1 MADTSRSMRI
11 ALVAALGGFLLG
23 FDATVISGAVPFI
36 REYFGLQGSAHS
48 LELGWTV
55 SCLDWG
61 AMAGNLCA
69 GPLADR
75 LGRRTVLRLTAAVFF
90 ASSLLAADAHT
101 FLVLILA
108 RVLGGLAVGAAI
120 LVAPMYVTEI
130 APADRRGLL
139 VSTNQLMIVIGISAS
154 FFSND
159 LLLSIGAD
167 GWRSMLGVEAIPALV
182 FFVLLLTVPESPRWL
197 LARGRRLPALAA
209 LRAVHG
215 DAAAGELERIAPA
228 APAEPL
234 ASWRRLW
241 AARLRFALIFAAGL
255 AFFQQATGINAVLY
269 YLPTILARAGGG
281 LANAFR
287 QSVLVGL
294 INVGMTLVAMSLI
307 DRIGRKPLLLAGGT
321 GMAVALLTIAWAFRV
336 GGAAGAPVAHPALVL
351 AGIVTFVASFAVSF
365 GPVTWVMVA
374 EIFPDRERAVA
385 LSAVCFWNSLISAG
399 VTLMFTWEL
408 AHWGA
413 AGTFLG
419 YGLLAIA
426 ALAFIAAV
434 CPETRGRTLEEIS
447 QRLSGRGLRHR
458 APAPAADLEAGQ
470 PAAPGPPA

>member
-1 MADTSRSMRI
+1 MADTSRGMRI

-36 REYFGLQGSAHS
+36 RAYFGLEGAAHS
-48 LELGWTV
+48 LLVGWTV

-61 AMAGNLCA
+61 AMAGNLVA

-130 APADRRGLL
+130 APADRRGRL
-139 VSTNQLMIVIGISAS
+139 VATNQLMIVLGICAS

-159 LLLSIGAD
+159 LLLALGA
-167 GWRSMLGVEAIPALV
+167 GAWRAMLGVEAIPALV
-182 FFVLLLTVPESPRWL
+182 FLALLLTVPESPRWL
-197 LARGRRLPALAA
+197 LARGRRRPALAA

-234 ASWRRLW
+234 GSWRMLL

-419 YGLLAIA
+419 YGLLAVA

-434 CPETRGRTLEEIS
+434 GPETRGRTLEEIS

>member
-1 MADTSRSMRI
+1 MRI

-23 FDATVISGAVPFI
+23 FDATVISGAVPLI
-36 REYFGLQGSAHS
+36 GAYFGIQGAAHS
-48 LELGWTV
+48 LKLGWTV

-61 AMAGNLCA
+61 AMAGNLVA

-130 APADRRGLL
+130 APADRRGRL
-139 VSTNQLMIVIGISAS
+139 VATNQLMIVLGICAS
-154 FFSND
+154 FLSND
-159 LLLSIGAD
+159 LLLGLGA
-167 GWRSMLGVEAIPALV
+167 GAWRAMLGVEAIPALV
-182 FFVLLLTVPESPRWL
+182 FFALLLAVPESPRWL

-215 DAAAGELERIAPA
+215 EAAAGELERIAPA

-234 ASWRRLW
+234 GSWRRLW

-307 DRIGRKPLLLAGGT
+307 DRVGRKPLLLAGGT
-321 GMAVALLTIAWAFRV
+321 GMAAALLAIAWAFRV
-336 GGAAGAPVAHPALVL
+336 GPAGAPVAHPALVL

-419 YGLLAIA
+419 YGLLALA
-426 ALAFIAAV
+426 ALAFIAVAG
-434 CPETRGRTLEEIS
+434 PETRGRTLEDIA
-447 QRLSGRGLRHR
+447 QLLSGRGVRQR
-458 APAPAADLEAGQ
+458 APAPADLEAGQ
-470 PAAPGPPA
+470 PAAPRPPA

>member
-1 MADTSRSMRI
+1 MADTSRDMRI

-23 FDATVISGAVPFI
+23 FDATVISGAVPLI
-36 REYFGLQGSAHS
+36 GAYFGIQGAAHS
-48 LELGWTV
+48 LKLGWTV

-61 AMAGNLCA
+61 AMAGNLVA

-130 APADRRGLL
+130 APADRRGRL
-139 VSTNQLMIVIGISAS
+139 VATNQLMIVLGICVS
-154 FFSND
+154 FLSND
-159 LLLSIGAD
+159 LLLGLGA
-167 GWRSMLGVEAIPALV
+167 GSWRAMLGVEAIPALV
-182 FFVLLLTVPESPRWL
+182 FLALLLAVPESPRWL
-197 LARGRRLPALAA
+197 LARGRRPPALAA

-215 DAAAGELERIAPA
+215 EAAAGEFERIAPA

-234 ASWRRLW
+234 GSWRRLW

-307 DRIGRKPLLLAGGT
+307 DRVGRKPLLLAGGT
-321 GMAVALLTIAWAFRV
+321 GMAAALLAIAWAFRV
-336 GGAAGAPVAHPALVL
+336 GPAGAPVAHPALVL

-419 YGLLAIA
+419 YGLLALA
-426 ALAFIAAV
+426 ALVFIAVAG
-434 CPETRGRTLEEIS
+434 PETRGKTLEDIA
-447 QRLSGRGLRHR
+447 QLLSGRGVRQR
-458 APAPAADLEAGQ
+458 APAPADLEAGQ
-470 PAAPGPPA
+470 PAAPRPPA

>member
-197 LARGRRLPALAA
+197 LARGRRRQALEAM
-209 LRAVHG
+209 RAVHAE
-215 DAAAGELERIAPA
+215 AAAGELAKIEPA
-228 APAEPL
+228 ALQARGG
-234 ASWRRLW
+234 SWRTLLG
-241 AARLRFALIFAAGL
+241 ARLRFAVIFAAGL
-255 AFFQQATGINAVLY
+255 AFFQQVTGINAVLY
-269 YLPTILARAGGG
+269 YLPTILAQAGGG

-307 DRIGRKPLLLAGGT
+307 DRVGRKPLLLAGGT
-321 GMAVALLTIAWAFRV
+321 GMAVALLTIAWAFRAA
-336 GGAAGAPVAHPALVL
+336 GAAGAAVAHPALVL
-351 AGIVTFVASFAVSF
+351 AGIMTFVASFAVSF

-374 EIFPDRERAVA
+374 EIFPDRERAFA
-385 LSAVCFWNSLISAG
+385 MSAVCFWNSLISAS
-399 VTLMFTWEL
+399 VTLVFTWEL
-408 AHWGA
+408 AHWGP

-419 YGLLAIA
+419 YGLLAVA
-426 ALAFIAAV
+426 GLVFVATLG
-434 CPETRGRTLEEIS
+434 PETRGRTLEEVS
-447 QRLSGRGLRHR
+447 RLFSGPRLLRR
-458 APAPAADLEAGQ
+458 APARAIEAARDPAS
-470 PAAPGPPA
+470 PGPPS

>member
-1 MADTSRSMRI
+1 MADTSRDMRI

-23 FDATVISGAVPFI
+23 FDATVISGAVPLI
-36 REYFGLQGSAHS
+36 GAYFGLQGTAHS
-48 LELGWTV
+48 LKLGWTV

-61 AMAGNLCA
+61 AMAGNLIS

-120 LVAPMYVTEI
+120 LVGPMYVTEI
-130 APADRRGLL
+130 APADRRGRL
-139 VSTNQLMIVIGISAS
+139 VAANQLMIVLGICAS
-154 FFSND
+154 FLSND
-159 LLLSIGAD
+159 LLLGLGA
-167 GWRSMLGVEAIPALV
+167 GAWRAMLGVEAIPALV
-182 FFVLLLTVPESPRWL
+182 FFALLLTVPESPRWL
-197 LARGRRLPALAA
+197 LARGRRHPALAA

-215 DAAAGELERIAPA
+215 EAAAGELERIAPA

-234 ASWRRLW
+234 GSWRRLL

-307 DRIGRKPLLLAGGT
+307 DRVGRKPLLLAGGT
-321 GMAVALLTIAWAFRV
+321 GMAAALLTIAWAFRV

-408 AHWGA
+408 VHWGA

-419 YGLLAIA
+419 YGLLALA
-426 ALAFIAAV
+426 ALAFIAVAG
-434 CPETRGRTLEEIS
+434 PETRGRTLEEIA
-447 QRLSGRGLRHR
+447 QRLSGRGLRQR
-458 APAPAADLEAGQ
+458 APATAADLQARQ
-470 PAAPGPPA
+470 PAAPRPPA

>member
-1 MADTSRSMRI
+1 MRI

-23 FDATVISGAVPFI
+23 FDATVISGAVPLI
-36 REYFGLQGSAHS
+36 GAYFGLQGAAHS
-48 LELGWTV
+48 LKLGWTV

-61 AMAGNLCA
+61 AMAGNLVA

-75 LGRRTVLRLTAAVFF
+75 LGRRAVLRLTAAVFF
-90 ASSLLAADAHT
+90 ASSLLAADAHS

-108 RVLGGLAVGAAI
+108 RVLGGLAVGAAL

-130 APADRRGLL
+130 APADRRGRL
-139 VSTNQLMIVIGISAS
+139 VATNQLMIVLGICAS

-159 LLLSIGAD
+159 LLLGLGA
-167 GWRSMLGVEAIPALV
+167 GAWRAMLGVEAIPALV
-182 FFVLLLTVPESPRWL
+182 FLALLLTVPESPRWL

-215 DAAAGELERIAPA
+215 EAAAGELERIAPA
-228 APAEPL
+228 APPEPL
-234 ASWRRLW
+234 GSWRRLW

-307 DRIGRKPLLLAGGT
+307 DRVGRRPLLLAGGT
-321 GMAVALLTIAWAFRV
+321 GMAAALLTIAWAFRV
-336 GGAAGAPVAHPALVL
+336 GAAGAPVAHPALVL

-419 YGLLAIA
+419 YGLLALA
-426 ALAFIAAV
+426 ALVFIAVAG
-434 CPETRGRTLEEIS
+434 PETRGRTLEDIA
-447 QRLSGRGLRHR
+447 QLLSGRGVRQR
-458 APAPAADLEAGQ
+458 TPAPADLETGQ
-470 PAAPGPPA
+470 PAAPRPPA

>member
-1 MADTSRSMRI
+1 MADTSRDMRI

-23 FDATVISGAVPFI
+23 FDATVISGAVPLI
-36 REYFGLQGSAHS
+36 GAYFGMQGAAHS
-48 LELGWTV
+48 LKLGWTV

-61 AMAGNLCA
+61 AMAGNLVA

-130 APADRRGLL
+130 APADRRGRL
-139 VSTNQLMIVIGISAS
+139 VATNQLMIVLGICVS
-154 FFSND
+154 FLSND
-159 LLLSIGAD
+159 LLLGLGA
-167 GWRSMLGVEAIPALV
+167 GSWRAMLGVEAIPALV
-182 FFVLLLTVPESPRWL
+182 FLALLLAVPESPRWL

-215 DAAAGELERIAPA
+215 EAAAGELERIAPA

-234 ASWRRLW
+234 GSWRRLW

>member
-1 MADTSRSMRI
+1 MADTSRDMRI

-23 FDATVISGAVPFI
+23 FDATVISGAVPLI
-36 REYFGLQGSAHS
+36 GAYFGMQGAAHS
-48 LELGWTV
+48 LKLGWTV

-61 AMAGNLCA
+61 AMAGNLVA

-130 APADRRGLL
+130 APADRRGRL
-139 VSTNQLMIVIGISAS
+139 VATNQLMIVLGICVS
-154 FFSND
+154 FLSND
-159 LLLSIGAD
+159 LLLGLGA
-167 GWRSMLGVEAIPALV
+167 GSWRAMLGVEAIPALV
-182 FFVLLLTVPESPRWL
+182 FLALLLAVPESPRWL

-215 DAAAGELERIAPA
+215 EAAAGELERIAPA

-234 ASWRRLW
+234 GSWRRLW

-307 DRIGRKPLLLAGGT
+307 DRVGRKPLLLAGGT
-321 GMAVALLTIAWAFRV
+321 GMAAALLTIAWAFRV
-336 GGAAGAPVAHPALVL
+336 DAAGAPVAHPALVL

-419 YGLLAIA
+419 YGLLALA
-426 ALAFIAAV
+426 ALAFIAVAG
-434 CPETRGRTLEEIS
+434 PETRGRTLEEIA
-447 QRLSGRGLRHR
+447 QLLSDRGVRQR
-458 APAPAADLEAGQ
+458 APARADLKGGQ
-470 PAAPGPPA
+470 PAAPRPPA

>member
-1 MADTSRSMRI
+1 MADTSRDMRI

-23 FDATVISGAVPFI
+23 FDATVISGAVPLI
-36 REYFGLQGSAHS
+36 GAYFGMQGAAHS
-48 LELGWTV
+48 LKLGWTV

-61 AMAGNLCA
+61 AMAGNLVA

-130 APADRRGLL
+130 APADRRGRL
-139 VSTNQLMIVIGISAS
+139 VATNQLMIVLGICVS
-154 FFSND
+154 FLSND
-159 LLLSIGAD
+159 LLLGLGA
-167 GWRSMLGVEAIPALV
+167 GSWRAMLGVEAIPALV
-182 FFVLLLTVPESPRWL
+182 FLALLLAVPESPRWL

-215 DAAAGELERIAPA
+215 EAAAGELERIAPA

-234 ASWRRLW
+234 GSWRRLW

-307 DRIGRKPLLLAGGT
+307 DRVGRKPLLLAGGT
-321 GMAVALLTIAWAFRV
+321 GMAAALLTIAWAFRV
-336 GGAAGAPVAHPALVL
+336 YAAGAPVAHPALVL

-419 YGLLAIA
+419 YGLLALA
-426 ALAFIAAV
+426 ALAFIAVAG
-434 CPETRGRTLEEIS
+434 PETRGRTLEEIA
-447 QRLSGRGLRHR
+447 QLLSDRGVRQR
-458 APAPAADLEAGQ
+458 APARADLKGGQ
-470 PAAPGPPA
+470 PAAPRPPA